1 MAHWTK
7 ALALEPLAAEVDEL
21 GLEGADDLYLI
32 DREME
37 ARLRNK
43 VCHALAAQTTHLWG
57 STRAGVILLRFTGE
71 LCSWTHFSRAE
82 ILVLAATGCSHGAV
96 GPTQH

>member
-57 STRAGVILLRFTGE
+57 STRAGVILLRFT
-71 LCSWTHFSRAE
+71 RANWVPGHISAE
-82 ILVLAATGCSHGAV
+82 QRSYYS
-96 GPTQH
+96 